1 MKTTLAL
8 ILGLMVQI
16 GTTSAQC
23 STAVKEKLN
32 KNAANT
38 TVLKR
43 IEMKMK
49 EIENVPF
56 SSQYSYVFTKENDY
70 LINVEYDPSVDKSL
84 VFTLSNSDGEVI
96 NAQLENVP
104 EMGTTAWR
112 FNSPSTGIYYLNFHA
127 QQSFNACAAFQIL
140 KTNSGKKNA
149 PCPVTKT
156 AKPIKDFA
164 LLKKF
169 KVDNRQEYEYSYVF
183 SKGKLYHFA
192 LPSDDIELTL
202 LNADKVKME
211 PYDIV
216 KNKDGSEIGYDSRKS
231 GIVYIKLK
239 STSPCSLVGFYF
251 KDKP

>member
-32 KNAANT
+32 KNAAKT

-70 LINVEYDPSVDKSL
+70 LINLEYEQSANKIL
-84 VFTLSNSDGEVI
+84 VFTLSNQDGEVM
-96 NAQLENVP
+96 NTHLENVP

-112 FNSPSTGIYYLNFHA
+112 FKSPSTGIYYLNFHA
-127 QQSFNACAAFQIL
+127 QKSFNACAAFQIL
-140 KTNSGKKNA
+140 KLDSGKGKT
-149 PCPVTKT
+149 PCQVTKI
-156 AKPIKDFA
+156 AKPIKDFD

-169 KVDNRQEYEYSYVF
+169 KVDSMQEYEYSYVF

-192 LPSDDIELTL
+192 LPSNDIELTL
-202 LNADKVKME
+202 LDADKVKIE
-211 PYDIV
+211 PYNTIETENG
-216 KNKDGSEIGYDSRKS
+216 KEIGFDSNET
-231 GIVYIKLK
+231 GIVYIRLK
-239 STSPCSLVGFYF
+239 STSACSLVGFYF
-251 KDKP
+251 RNKS

>member
-1 MKTTLAL
+1 MKTTLTL
-8 ILGLMVQI
+8 IFSLIVQI
-16 GTTSAQC
+16 GITSAQC

-43 IEMKMK
+43 IEMRMK
-49 EIENVPF
+49 EIQNVPF

-70 LINVEYDPSVDKSL
+70 LINLEYEQDINESL
-84 VFTLSNSDGEVI
+84 MFTLSNHDGEVI
-96 NAQLENVP
+96 NAKLENVP
-104 EMGTTAWR
+104 EMGNTAWR
-112 FNSPSTGIYYLNFHA
+112 FKSPSTGIYYLNFHA

-140 KTNSGKKNA
+140 KLNSGKSNT

-169 KVDNRQEYEYSYVF
+169 KVDNLQEYEYSYIF

-192 LPSDDIELTL
+192 LPSNDIELTL
-202 LNADKVKME
+202 LNADKVKVE
-211 PYDIV
+211 PYNTV
-216 KNKDGSEIGYDSRKS
+216 KKEDGKEIGFDADET
-231 GIVYIKLK
+231 GIVYIRLK
-239 STSPCSLVGFYF
+239 STSECSLVGFYT
-251 KDKP
+251 KDKS